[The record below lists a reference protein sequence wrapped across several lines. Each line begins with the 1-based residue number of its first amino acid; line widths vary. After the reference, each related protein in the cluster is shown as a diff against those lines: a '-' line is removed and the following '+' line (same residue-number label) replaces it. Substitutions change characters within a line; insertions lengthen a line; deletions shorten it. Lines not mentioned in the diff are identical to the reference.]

1 MSVAGNMWK
10 HPPSRKSQPFAILG
24 TIPNQNMKFLSF
36 CCFLSW
42 SFIHAFV
49 HPHHLPA
56 LKVSRNGFLSP
67 SQPSISSNTDFKSPL
82 HKQSFHPSSSAM
94 QQRKQTSLFMFGR
107 IIRFLKS
114 NINYWLNRLE
124 DPEKL
129 LEQAV
134 RDMETDL
141 IKIRQSY
148 ADLLATQKR
157 IERQKDST
165 LEKANQ
171 WYVRAK
177 IALEKGDEDLSKEAL
192 RQRQHLSELK
202 ETQEKQLE
210 IQRNAVLKLT
220 SSIEL
225 LEKKIGEAKRQ
236 KESFISRAK
245 AAKTSLEIN
254 NMLASLTGKM
264 TTDNSMEAFER
275 MKEKVES
282 LEIQAEIMENQE
294 ATPSMSLEERF
305 KSIEGDEGLEEE
317 FNKLKMKNYYV
328 KPIPTSSRG
337 MTIDTEFDQLKSD
350 MSSEGKIRL
359 TTRKP

>member
-1 MSVAGNMWK
+1 
-10 HPPSRKSQPFAILG
+10 
-24 TIPNQNMKFLSF
+24 
-36 CCFLSW
+36 
-42 SFIHAFV
+42 
-49 HPHHLPA
+49 
-56 LKVSRNGFLSP
+56 
-67 SQPSISSNTDFKSPL
+67 
-82 HKQSFHPSSSAM
+82 M

-141 IKIRQSY
+141 IKIRQ
-148 ADLLATQKR
+148 
-157 IERQKDST
+157 RQKDST

-192 RQRQHLSELK
+192 RQRQHLLELK

-264 TTDNSMEAFER
+264 ATDNSMEAFER